1 MNYINRIAKIIK
13 IYSLVLLGSFSS
25 ILFSFI
31 PKKKNRWVFSSW
43 FGKRFE
49 DNPKY
54 FYEYC
59 AKKAEIDAI
68 WITKIK
74 TQVEELRLIG
84 VNAHYC
90 WGGKGIYYQLTAG
103 YCFFTHDISAEFENC
118 FISRTTKRC
127 QFWHGVPLKKIGFDD
142 NKQSFKMNFFRG
154 KKLLRYFYN
163 EYYTIVVS
171 CGEKYSKIFSKA
183 FYLNYST
190 FVTSGFPRN
199 EIYHLTRIKNDIKK
213 IVYMPTF
220 RGDVDSKFDI
230 ISVIGLNYR
239 ETSKILTDIN
249 AELIIRLHP
258 VNQISSDINKKYS
271 NIKFQV
277 EGDANLLLASADC
290 LITDYSSV
298 MFDFNLTGRPI
309 LFFPFDLE
317 SYINKDRELYFNYE
331 KVIPSKYLF
340 KSWSTLLKNLS
351 KIDFNEKPINEFL
364 DSFHDLKTGN
374 YSEILFDYIT
384 KK

>member
-1 MNYINRIAKIIK
+1 
-13 IYSLVLLGSFSS
+13 VLLGSFTSV
-25 ILFSFI
+25 LFSLI

-43 FGKRFE
+43 FGKRYE

-59 AKKAEIDAI
+59 KKKEEIDVV
-68 WITKIK
+68 WVTKIK
-74 TQVEELRLIG
+74 TQVDDLRLIG

-90 WGGKGIYYQLTAG
+90 WGMKGIYYQLTAG
-103 YCFFTHDISAEFENC
+103 YCFFSHDISAEFENC

-127 QFWHGVPLKKIGFDD
+127 QLWHGIPLKKIGFDD

-163 EYYTIVVS
+163 EFYTIVVS
-171 CGEKYSKIFSKA
+171 SGEKFSKIFSNA
-183 FYLNYST
+183 YYLNYTT

-199 EIYHLTRIKNDIKK
+199 EIYHSTRKPNKIKK
-213 IVYMPTF
+213 IIYMPTF
-220 RGDVDSKFDI
+220 RGDAGSEFDI
-230 ISVIGLNYR
+230 ISVIGLNYK
-239 ETSKILTDIN
+239 ETSSILNEIN

-258 VNQISSDINKKYS
+258 VNQMSSKINKKYK
-271 NIKFQV
+271 NITFQV

-298 MFDFNLTGRPI
+298 MFDFNLTGKPI

-317 SYINKDRELYFNYE
+317 SYVNKGRELYFNYE
-331 KVIPSKYLF
+331 EVIPSEYLF
-340 KSWSTLLKNLS
+340 KSWS
-351 KIDFNEKPINEFL
+351 KILTHLAKMNFNEKPVNAFL
-364 DSFHDLKTGN
+364 DSFHDVDASN

-384 KK
+384 KSQLK